1 MLVTPAIRELE
12 GVLRTTPLGL
22 RFWDPVLGR
31 HVNDG
36 LLVTA
41 AALDV
46 PSLPRIA
53 LPNRT
58 GGLGFRTLPGLRDSD
73 LGASSSAFWSSP
85 PVHRDYLIRMTDTQE
100 RFLPLTFRATA
111 PHSGWFTPPFE
122 NALDSL
128 PVGSI
133 PLFPD
138 ASRSLGPGAIAVRAE
153 LWDQIADSPAAW
165 AFVQLRVS
173 TQVGIAIAHG
183 LADHH
188 GHVLAAF
195 PHTEPILHG
204 RATVLP
210 TEPGNLN
217 GLTWSLEFAIFYRR
231 LPGDRLPPDLCD
243 ILGQPHAGTLDPNA
257 LEIRR
262 DVNDLQFGSNLH
274 LRASNDPLGR
284 ILIRP
289 G

>member
-1 MLVTPAIRELE
+1 
-12 GVLRTTPLGL
+12 
-22 RFWDPVLGR
+22 
-31 HVNDG
+31 
-36 LLVTA
+36 
-41 AALDV
+41 
-46 PSLPRIA
+46 
-53 LPNRT
+53 
-58 GGLGFRTLPGLRDSD
+58 
-73 LGASSSAFWSSP
+73 
-85 PVHRDYLIRMTDTQE
+85 VHRDYLIRMTDTQE

-128 PVGSI
+128 PIGSI

-188 GHVLAAF
+188 GQVLASF

-204 RATVLP
+204 RATALP

-231 LPGDRLPPDLCD
+231 LPGGRIPPDLCD